1 MFDYQI
7 KKLPKNTFE
16 LLVKVPQLTV
26 KDEFKNS
33 FERLQKELQVEG
45 FRKGKVPKAI
55 AEKNLKKEAIYQET
69 IKELLPKIYQDI
81 LKKENLQPIVN
92 PKIELVKAKENEN
105 WEVKITI
112 AGKPTIDLKNYKI
125 AIQTAKA
132 KAKKEEIWV
141 PGKNSEDK
149 PDKEKDKQK
158 ILNEILNILLNE
170 TKLEISDL
178 IVEDELNRRLT
189 QLLDEIQKIGLTVEA
204 YLKSKSL
211 TMDQLKERQTKEITD
226 TYKLEF
232 ILQEIADKEGI
243 KVEKADIEKVFS
255 TIKEEKER
263 KIAEQNAYFYASI
276 IRKQK
281 TLDFLLSL

>member
-7 KKLPKNTFE
+7 KKLPKKTFE
-16 LLVKVPQLTV
+16 LLVKIPQTTI
-26 KDEFKNS
+26 KDEYKNS
-33 FERLQKELQVEG
+33 FERLQKELEVEG
-45 FRKGKVPKAI
+45 FRKGKVPRAI
-55 AEKNLKKEAIYQET
+55 AEKHLKKEAIYEET

-81 LKKENLQPIVN
+81 LKKENLQPIIN
-92 PKIELVKAKENEN
+92 PKIELVKEKENES

-112 AGKPTIDLKNYKI
+112 AGRPTIELKDYKTI
-125 AIQTAKA
+125 VQKAKA

-141 PGKNSEDK
+141 PGKTSDTK

-158 ILNEILNILLNE
+158 IINEILNGLLNE
-170 TKLEISDL
+170 TELEISDL

-204 YLKSKSL
+204 YLKSKNL
-211 TMDQLKERQTKEITD
+211 TMDQLKERFKKEISD

-232 ILQEIADKEGI
+232 ILQEIADKEEI
-243 KVEKADIEKVFS
+243 KVEKADIDKLLS
-255 TIKEEKER
+255 AIKEEKER
-263 KIAEQNAYFYASI
+263 KLAEQNAYFYAAVL
-276 IRKQK
+276 RKQK